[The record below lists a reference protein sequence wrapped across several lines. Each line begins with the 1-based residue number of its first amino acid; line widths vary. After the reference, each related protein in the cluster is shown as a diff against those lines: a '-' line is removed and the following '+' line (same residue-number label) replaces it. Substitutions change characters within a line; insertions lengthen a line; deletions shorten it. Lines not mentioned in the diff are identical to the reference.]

1 MHMYTHYV
9 KRGKNETFIKISI
22 SVSLAANTLKKN
34 GFVYF
39 IQSTG
44 SIFCFLSH
52 LHTNWE
58 MLKQNF
64 YLDLNHSI
72 KIHHFVVVSVNVVK

>member
-1 MHMYTHYV
+1 MHMYTQYV

-22 SVSLAANTLKKN
+22 SVSLAANTFKKN

-58 MLKQNF
+58 MLIKNKIST
-64 YLDLNHSI
+64 SI
-72 KIHHFVVVSVNVVK
+72 LIILSKFTIL

>member
-1 MHMYTHYV
+1 MHMYTQYV

-22 SVSLAANTLKKN
+22 SVSLAANTFKKN

-39 IQSTG
+39 IQRTG

-58 MLKQNF
+58 MLIKNKIST
-64 YLDLNHSI
+64 SI
-72 KIHHFVVVSVNVVK
+72 LIILSKFTIL

>member
-1 MHMYTHYV
+1 MHMYTQYV

-22 SVSLAANTLKKN
+22 SVSLAANTFKKN

-39 IQSTG
+39 TQRTG

-58 MLKQNF
+58 MLIKNKIST
-64 YLDLNHSI
+64 SI
-72 KIHHFVVVSVNVVK
+72 LIILSKFTIL

>member
-1 MHMYTHYV
+1 MHMYTQYV

-22 SVSLAANTLKKN
+22 SVSLAANTFKKN

-39 IQSTG
+39 IQRTG

-58 MLKQNF
+58 ML
-64 YLDLNHSI
+64 I
-72 KIHHFVVVSVNVVK
+72 KNKISTTILIILSKFTIL

>member
-1 MHMYTHYV
+1 MYTQYV

-22 SVSLAANTLKKN
+22 SVSLAANTFKKN

-39 IQSTG
+39 IQRTG

-58 MLKQNF
+58 ML
-64 YLDLNHSI
+64 I
-72 KIHHFVVVSVNVVK
+72 KNKISTLILIILSKFTIL

>member
-1 MHMYTHYV
+1 MYTQYV

-22 SVSLAANTLKKN
+22 SVSLAANTFKKN

-39 IQSTG
+39 IQRTG

-58 MLKQNF
+58 MLIKNKIST
-64 YLDLNHSI
+64 SI
-72 KIHHFVVVSVNVVK
+72 LIILSKFTIL